1 VSDVAIGGARD
12 VGYTCAKTTS
22 GGQDN
27 LYCWG
32 YNGNGELGDGTQ
44 ISKRVP
50 TPVSGMQ
57 GVQIKQ
63 LALSSST
70 GSQSCALMG
79 GTNDGRIWCWGYNRY
94 GSVGVGDASFYIL
107 APRQVPGFGGSDP
120 KALKISIGGGWG
132 SGAGQMCGLRADGKV
147 LCAGY
152 NAYGQLGDGTTDQ
165 KRVPVI
171 VQDSLG
177 QPLTNIVDVLAIA
190 PNGYGTTCALAS
202 TGKIYCWGYNA
213 YGQLGIGHTTQ
224 ITRATEVIG
233 ITNARSLYAGGYSN
247 VASFCAVLADS
258 TIKCWGY
265 NGQGELGTGVI
276 GGYASVPVAPL

>member
-1 VSDVAIGGARD
+1 
-12 VGYTCAKTTS
+12 
-22 GGQDN
+22 
-27 LYCWG
+27 
-32 YNGNGELGDGTQ
+32 
-44 ISKRVP
+44 
-50 TPVSGMQ
+50 
-57 GVQIKQ
+57 
-63 LALSSST
+63 
-70 GSQSCALMG
+70 
-79 GTNDGRIWCWGYNRY
+79 
-94 GSVGVGDASFYIL
+94 
-107 APRQVPGFGGSDP
+107 
-120 KALKISIGGGWG
+120 
-132 SGAGQMCGLRADGKV
+132 MCGLRADGKV

-190 PNGYGTTCALAS
+190 PNGYGTTCALQS

-265 NGQGELGTGVI
+265 NGQGELGTGVL